1 MAITANKLLGK
12 NGKGG
17 PLAVRPKSNLV
28 PFKGK
33 GSDITKIEKKE
44 ESPLLVI
51 KTKVIKIED
60 ILKGTLAAEK
70 RAADEKR
77 KVQEQEERSENEE
90 ELENP
95 DKKGKKSGIKIPLPG
110 KVKGWWN
117 NIKKFFFTVLFGWL
131 ALRVMKWLPRLKG
144 ILKFLASFADFVLKW
159 GGRILAGLVTFVDWG
174 YKAYDWTRD
183 KIEGVFGEKG
193 VQAFDA
199 ISGVLNKTMNLIF
212 GLGLAMIA
220 LSNEWGNQGGD
231 GTNRNRFKGVDVNL
245 KKTNR
250 RIKFQ
255 NADYLKRLKARYK
268 QRFGQNIPDRF
279 FKDLQVDQPRKPNFL
294 DKAKSKFKG
303 TNPLEDFAK
312 RMRAN
317 QAKGLDMWGNP
328 MKPNIGTQIGNWW
341 ESGSGWRQ
349 RTGTTIKK
357 GVTDTVDAGVGAVK
371 RGGTWLDN
379 NLIKPVYRNTIG
391 KIDEWFKANLDP
403 GTILRN
409 MSKGEGVLAE
419 GSKRL
424 LGILESPLLKK
435 MFGAA
440 PFIGDAIVFLID
452 LLSGKHWVRAL
463 LRTIGAFG
471 VDWGFYT
478 LMGMTALGA
487 PFSGG
492 TSLALSAAILAA
504 YMAADAMAGAAL
516 GNDGVGQ
523 FLGDKMADWLG
534 VPKKAGE
541 TGSGQWEKMFGSGGK
556 INNSMGNVK
565 KMIGNVKLTKK
576 QELAISKVGG
586 GLGDPNIF
594 GGKNKKE
601 ILENQLAAAYKK
613 KEKYIQS
620 GDKDKL
626 EGIEKKIAF
635 YEKSLKGD
643 NILPLDVNSVKKQ
656 TNNISVNGE
665 GPGEVIVVRKSSSKL
680 NNNENVTGG
689 KVIAVDTGS
698 GGNGVTSRDAQ
709 FYRGD

>member
-17 PLAVRPKSNLV
+17 TLAVRPKSNLV

-193 VQAFDA
+193 VQAFDS
-199 ISGVLNKTMNLIF
+199 ISGVLNTSLNLIF

-231 GTNRNRFKGVDVNL
+231 RNRFGVDDA
-245 KKTNR
+245 KIKNR
-250 RIKFQ
+250 RVRF
-255 NADYLKRLKARYK
+255 NNPEYLKRLKARYK
-268 QRFGQNIPDRF
+268 QRFGKNIPANRIPDPV
-279 FKDLQVDQPRKPNFL
+279 QVNQPRRANFL
-294 DKAKSKFKG
+294 DNVKNRFKG
-303 TNPLEDFAK
+303 SNPLEDFMK

-328 MKPNIGTQIGNWW
+328 MKPSLGQRVGKWW
-341 ESGSGWRQ
+341 EGGSGWRQ
-349 RTGTTIKK
+349 
-357 GVTDTVDAGVGAVK
+357 K
-371 RGGTWLDN
+371 RLTQ
-379 NLIKPVYRNTIG
+379 VAESG
-391 KIDEWFKANLDP
+391 KY
-403 GTILRN
+403 
-409 MSKGEGVLAE
+409 LAE
-419 GSKRL
+419 GTVSNVRKVSNVVTGQWRKFSGAISEGWSRSLRSIDTFVNEGLEKLSPRGVINWLAEQDGL
-424 LGILESPLLKK
+424 LGKLGKKIPGFFSNPLMKK
-435 MFGAA
+435 MLGGIPLAGDL
-440 PFIGDAIVFLID
+440 IGFLID
-452 LLSGKHWVRAL
+452 MSNGMDWRRAFIVAAMSAWIDSLVVGSQLASILLAPFTGGASLVAGAAL
-463 LRTIGAFG
+463 LG
-471 VDWGFYT
+471 
-478 LMGMTALGA
+478 L
-487 PFSGG
+487 
-492 TSLALSAAILAA
+492 
-504 YMAADAMAGAAL
+504 YMAADEITGRTVSHASGYRHKTGFTRVL
-516 GNDGVGQ
+516 GHLLSDYLGIPDSRKGQ
-523 FLGDKMADWLG
+523 A
-534 VPKKAGE
+534 PKEVNPGSV
-541 TGSGQWEKMFGSGGK
+541 GSGA
-556 INNSMGNVK
+556 NAK
-565 KMIGNVKLTKK
+565 KTIGDMNKLIAMDPDK
-576 QELAISKVGG
+576 SKVMERLGG
-586 GLGDPNIF
+586 NTIKGDLSTISF
-594 GGKNKKE
+594 GGKTYPRG
-601 ILENQLAAAYKK
+601 L
-613 KEKYIQS
+613 S
-620 GDKDKL
+620 GPN
-626 EGIEKKIAF
+626 ETFGA
-635 YEKSLKGD
+635 KGGSTYN
-643 NILPLDVNSVKKQ
+643 NILPNDDESS
-656 TNNISVNGE
+656 NI
-665 GPGEVIVVRKSSSKL
+665 IVVKKSSSKL

-698 GGNGVTSRDAQ
+698 GGNGISDAAASL
-709 FYRGD
+709 YRGD

>member
-193 VQAFDA
+193 VQAFDS
-199 ISGVLNKTMNLIF
+199 ISGVLNKSLNLIF

-220 LSNEWGNQGGD
+220 LSGEWGNQGGD
-231 GTNRNRFKGVDVNL
+231 RNRFGVDDA
-245 KKTNR
+245 KIKNR
-250 RIKFQ
+250 RVRI
-255 NADYLKRLKARYK
+255 NNPEYLDKLKNRFKR
-268 QRFGQNIPDRF
+268 RFGKNIPANRIPDPV
-279 FKDLQVDQPRKPNFL
+279 QVDQPRKPNFL
-294 DKAKSKFKG
+294 DKAKSKFKKVKV
-303 TNPLEDFAK
+303 TNPLEDFMK
-312 RMRAN
+312 RVRAN
-317 QAKGLDMWGNP
+317 QAKGLDIWGNK
-328 MKPNIGTQIGNWW
+328 MKPNIGTQISNLW

-349 RTGTTIKK
+349 KRLTQVAEGGEWLQKGTVSNVRKVSNVVSGQWSKFSGAISDGWSRSLRSIDTFVNEGLEKLSPR
-357 GVTDTVDAGVGAVK
+357 GVIN
-371 RGGTWLDN
+371 W
-379 NLIKPVYRNTIG
+379 
-391 KIDEWFKANLDP
+391 
-403 GTILRN
+403 
-409 MSKGEGVLAE
+409 LAE
-419 GSKRL
+419 QDGL
-424 LGILESPLLKK
+424 LGKLGRKIPGFFSNPLMKK
-435 MFGAA
+435 MLGGIPLAGDL
-440 PFIGDAIVFLID
+440 IGFLID
-452 LLSGKHWVRAL
+452 MSNGMDWRRAFIVAAMSAWIDSMVVSLPFVSAL
-463 LRTIGAFG
+463 L
-471 VDWGFYT
+471 
-478 LMGMTALGA
+478 A
-487 PFSGG
+487 PFTGG
-492 TSLALSAAILAA
+492 ASLVAGAALLGL
-504 YMAADAMAGAAL
+504 YMAADEMTGRTISHASGYRHKTSFTRILGHLLSDYLGIPDSRNNEAPKEVSPGSVGSGANA
-516 GNDGVGQ
+516 
-523 FLGDKMADWLG
+523 
-534 VPKKAGE
+534 KKAIDD
-541 TGSGQWEKMFGSGGK
+541 M
-556 INNSMGNVK
+556 N
-565 KMIGNVKLTKK
+565 KLIAMDPDK
-576 QELAISKVGG
+576 SKVMERLGG
-586 GLGDPNIF
+586 NTIKGDLSTISF
-594 GGKNKKE
+594 GGKTYPRGMPGLGAYIPGDGKGGSTYNK
-601 ILENQLAAAYKK
+601 IV
-613 KEKYIQS
+613 S
-620 GDKDKL
+620 
-626 EGIEKKIAF
+626 
-635 YEKSLKGD
+635 
-643 NILPLDVNSVKKQ
+643 
-656 TNNISVNGE
+656 TISVNGE
-665 GPGEVIVVRKSSSKL
+665 GPGEVIVVKKSSSKS

-698 GGNGVTSRDAQ
+698 GAKGISDAAASL
-709 FYRGD
+709 YRGD

>member
-12 NGKGG
+12 SEKGG
-17 PLAVRPKSNLV
+17 ELAVRPKSNLV

-77 KVQEQEERSENEE
+77 KLQEQEERSENEE

-159 GGRILAGLVTFVDWG
+159 GGKILAGLVTFVDWG

-212 GLGLAMIA
+212 GIGLAMIA
-220 LSNEWGNQGGD
+220 LGNEWGEQSGSNERNRIKNKNRQERFKQKGPEYEAEVKRRKVEIDKIKRQKFIDKWKKRLGIDKPKVQGPSTPPKTRSNFLGVDWGKRWGQVTEGAGKLKKSAFEGFQGGMRRVSEV
-231 GTNRNRFKGVDVNL
+231 GDV
-245 KKTNR
+245 
-250 RIKFQ
+250 
-255 NADYLKRLKARYK
+255 
-268 QRFGQNIPDRF
+268 
-279 FKDLQVDQPRKPNFL
+279 
-294 DKAKSKFKG
+294 
-303 TNPLEDFAK
+303 
-312 RMRAN
+312 
-317 QAKGLDMWGNP
+317 
-328 MKPNIGTQIGNWW
+328 
-341 ESGSGWRQ
+341 
-349 RTGTTIKK
+349 
-357 GVTDTVDAGVGAVK
+357 
-371 RGGTWLDN
+371 
-379 NLIKPVYRNTIG
+379 VYRNTIG
-391 KIDEWFKANLDP
+391 KIDEQLKKLDP
-403 GTILRN
+403 GTILSN
-409 MSKGEGVLAE
+409 LSKGDGVLAK

-424 LGILESPLLKK
+424 LGILESPLLRK

-463 LRTIGAFG
+463 LRTLGAFG

-504 YMAADAMAGAAL
+504 YMAADAAAGAAL
-516 GNDGVGQ
+516 GNDGIGQ
-523 FLGDKMADWLG
+523 FIGDKMADWLG
-534 VPKKAGE
+534 VPKMAGE
-541 TGSGQWEKMFGSGGK
+541 KGGGKWESLFGSGGK

-565 KMIGNVKLTKK
+565 KMIEGVKLTKK

-594 GGKNKKE
+594 GSKNKKE
-601 ILENQLAAAYKK
+601 NLENQLAAAYKK

-665 GPGEVIVVRKSSSKL
+665 GPGEVIVVKKSSSKL
-680 NNNENVTGG
+680 NNNNETVTQGQ
-689 KVIAVDTGS
+689 VIAVNTGS
-698 GGNGVTSRDAQ
+698 NGNSQTNASL
-709 FYRGD
+709 YRGN